1 MHAFRT
7 GGDDSIMLEAIVALL
22 AIATCALVLIAFWGV
37 DLLSMQRAKY
47 FVRRMV
53 RRADAKQK
61 PIAKP
66 NT

>member
-1 MHAFRT
+1 
-7 GGDDSIMLEAIVALL
+7 MLEAIVALL

-37 DLLSMQRAKY
+37 DLLSMHRAKY